1 MAERYFLPGTDFRIR
16 PEWRR
21 PARPLFERARA
32 LAPGRLHFNVWDFSK
47 MAPVIPGG
55 GGLGCSTSA
64 AVSEIEVTAGGGTIE
79 APVPTAAH
87 LAGLMAEM
95 MGYEGG
101 LKVSVLG
108 RIAHVH
114 SGYGSNVTFNTG
126 VVAAV
131 NALFG
136 TPFSLAE
143 MWDILTRNFVENADE
158 EHVYWG
164 LDTGV
169 GESCLLYGGLVW
181 VDEFARHVGHADLDG
196 VYVVTA
202 AGDKDALAN
211 ARLRAL
217 GQTTTR
223 GVGDEEEKELLAIEC
238 QRYQAEFGE
247 RHTDFVERTLK
258 PYLLRNDAVGLL
270 RRGWELNE
278 IGTYQVLLAYWDPEI
293 LEATV
298 RTAREA
304 GSLYAMMSSAGPS
317 LFALAEDRDTAER
330 VRDALEASFGDYFSN
345 FAVGRAGVRL
355 TVEVE

>member
-21 PARPLFERARA
+21 PARPVFARARA

-47 MAPVIPGG
+47 MAPVVPGG

-64 AVSEIEVTAGGGTIE
+64 ALSEIEVTAEGDGVE

-87 LAGLMAEM
+87 LARLMAEM
-95 MGYEGG
+95 VGYEGG
-101 LKVSVLG
+101 LRISVPD

-143 MWDILTRNFVENADE
+143 MWDILTQNFVENADE
-158 EHVYWG
+158 RHVYWG

-181 VDEFARHVGHADLDG
+181 VDEHARHVGHADLDG
-196 VYVVTA
+196 IWVVTA
-202 AGDKDALAN
+202 AGDKAALAN

-217 GQTTTR
+217 GQTTSR

-238 QRYQAEFGE
+238 QKYQAEFGE
-247 RHTDFVERTLK
+247 RHTAFVERRLK
-258 PYLLRNDAVGLL
+258 PFLLRNDARGLL
-270 RRGWELNE
+270 RLGWELNE
-278 IGTYQVLLAYWDPEI
+278 IGTYQVLLAYWEPEI
-293 LEATV
+293 LEASV
-298 RTAREA
+298 RAAREA

-317 LFALAEDRDTAER
+317 LFALAEGRAAAER
-330 VRDALEASFGDYFSN
+330 VRDALEGRFSGYFSS
-345 FAVGRAGVRL
+345 FAVGKAGVRL